1 MQIEVPMA
9 ELISGVRED
18 IEALCAQVGLEIMKQ
33 VMEYEIASN
42 VGRWGK
48 QRAYRHGKQSGYV
61 IYGGRKLAIERPRWR
76 SQDQRELPLES
87 YQRFQRSGRLQAAVA
102 RQVIRQCSMRD
113 YEGAI
118 DACLQGYGIKRSS
131 VSRQFKV
138 TTTQE
143 LKTLLERPVP
153 KDLLAV
159 LIDAKYFPK
168 QCLIV
173 ALGIDKEGRKHVLGL
188 WEGATEN
195 TTVVKGLLE
204 DLVARGLDPAHK
216 LLFVLD
222 GAKALRRA
230 VQESFGSRAVV
241 QRCRV
246 HKARN
251 VADYLPPEHQ
261 AQALWRLRAAWAKH
275 EAKAAREELLKVV
288 RWLQGISPSA
298 ARSLQ
303 EGLEETL
310 TLQQLGVNRRL
321 AHSLSSTN
329 MIESCFARSG
339 SLTHRVKRW
348 RTPDMVLRWAAATLL
363 KAEKGFR
370 RMRAFDHLGSLQEA
384 LTDSDTLLN
393 AA

>member
-1 MQIEVPMA
+1 MAKYQRSKCGATTKSGRVQMQIEVPMA

-173 ALGIDKEGRKHVLGL
+173 ALGIDKKAVNTCWDCGKGPPRTRRWSKVCWKIWWRAGWIRRTKFSSCSMAAKPCAARFRRALAAVRSCN
-188 WEGATEN
+188 GAGCIKRAMWRTICPQSIRRRRSGVCARPGPSTRPKPPEKN
-195 TTVVKGLLE
+195 CSKWYAGCKGL
-204 DLVARGLDPAHK
+204 APA
-216 LLFVLD
+216 
-222 GAKALRRA
+222 RRA
-230 VQESFGSRAVV
+230 VCRKAWRKPLRCSNWEST
-241 QRCRV
+241 
-246 HKARN
+246 
-251 VADYLPPEHQ
+251 
-261 AQALWRLRAAWAKH
+261 AAW
-275 EAKAAREELLKVV
+275 
-288 RWLQGISPSA
+288 
-298 ARSLQ
+298 
-303 EGLEETL
+303 
-310 TLQQLGVNRRL
+310 
-321 AHSLSSTN
+321 
-329 MIESCFARSG
+329 
-339 SLTHRVKRW
+339 
-348 RTPDMVLRWAAATLL
+348 RTA
-363 KAEKGFR
+363 FR
-370 RMRAFDHLGSLQEA
+370 AQ
-384 LTDSDTLLN
+384 T
-393 AA
+393 